1 MLDGNILIIVLV
13 VAEVARLVLV
23 FLIGIVERELG
34 GVKVVAHC
42 LRFFQVLLHI
52 HGGKLLR
59 GHPGKRIERERRGQ
73 LLPDHGVE
81 LTAQL
86 CDGGIKRRFSALHLR
101 LARFRLLK
109 RHGADLTELIA
120 QLHFLDRAV
129 KRRGLTGQ
137 GRGLVLQ
144 AQQVY
149 VERLPRH
156 QKLVFRVA
164 ELADQ
169 IGIILLELTVLN
181 VVEGLAQRIVLILK
195 TLIGVRL
202 ARTGDL
208 QHHPLGLRDLVEA
221 VAQVLV
227 HFVVVYALDRGDV
240 LLQRHD
246 GVIARFHPCAEV
258 FKAQRACRV
267 RRGLRGL
274 LRGGFLFVLF
284 ICQRADRQR

>member
-13 VAEVARLVLV
+13 VAEIARLVFV
-23 FLIGIVERELG
+23 FLVRVLERELG
-34 GVKVVAHC
+34 SVKVVARC
-42 LRFFQVLLHI
+42 LRLFQVLLHI

-86 CDGGIKRRFSALHLR
+86 CGGGIDRRFSALHLR

-129 KRRGLTGQ
+129 KRRILSRQRG
-137 GRGLVLQ
+137 GLVL
-144 AQQVY
+144 
-149 VERLPRH
+149 EREKADIQRFTRR
-156 QKLVFRVA
+156 QKRSLRVA
-164 ELADQ
+164 ELADEV
-169 IGIILLELTVLN
+169 GVVLLELALLD
-181 VVEGLAQRIVLILK
+181 VVEGLAQGVVALCK
-195 TLIGVRL
+195 GLIGVAL
-202 ARTGDL
+202 ALSHLDQT
-208 QHHPLGLRDLVEA
+208 PLGGGDTVEA

-227 HFVVVYALDRGDV
+227 HLVIVQALDRGDI
-240 LLQRHD
+240 LLEREK
-246 GVIARFHPCAEV
+246 GVVSCAHTRAEV

>member
-13 VAEVARLVLV
+13 VAEIARLVLV

-34 GVKVVAHC
+34 SVKVVAHC

-59 GHPGKRIERERRGQ
+59 GHLGKRIERERRGQ

-86 CDGGIKRRFSALHLR
+86 CGGGIDCRFSALHLR

-109 RHGADLTELIA
+109 RHGADLTKLIA

-129 KRRGLTGQ
+129 KRRILSRQRG
-137 GRGLVLQ
+137 GLVL
-144 AQQVY
+144 
-149 VERLPRH
+149 EREKAYIQRFTRR
-156 QKLVFRVA
+156 QKRSLRVA
-164 ELADQ
+164 ELADEV
-169 IGIILLELTVLN
+169 GVVLLELALLD
-181 VVEGLAQRIVLILK
+181 VVEGLAQGVVALCK
-195 TLIGVRL
+195 GLIGVAL
-202 ARTGDL
+202 TLSHLD
-208 QHHPLGLRDLVEA
+208 QTPLGGGDTVEA

-227 HFVVVYALDRGDV
+227 HLVVVYALDCGDV
-240 LLQRHD
+240 LLEREK
-246 GVIARFHPCAEV
+246 GVVSCAHTRAEV

-274 LRGGFLFVLF
+274 RGGLILFLFVR
-284 ICQRADRQR
+284 QRADRQR